1 MRQFSPSKYSHA
13 NPDDYGFLFSVPILL
28 GYAASKFVPDLFDD
42 KEEEVTPASIAKKYW
57 WVLVMGVPL
66 GFVVVNTA
74 LNKMASPEEKAAQA
88 RKAAVKARQAAEKAR
103 LVEDWG

>member
-13 NPDDYGFLFSVPILL
+13 NPDDYGFFFSVPILL
-28 GYAASKFVPDLFDD
+28 GGYVASKLVPDFLD
-42 KEEEVTPASIAKKYW
+42 KEEEVTPTSIAKKYW

-74 LNKMASPEEKAAQA
+74 LNKMASPEEKAA
-88 RKAAVKARQAAEKAR
+88 KAAKAAAKAK
-103 LVEDWG
+103 LLEDWG